1 MSAAMTKEPDLIESI
16 CEGKGRRFHGE
27 ACEFYTFWEKICAL
41 LKQHKLEEFWDEG
54 RCAYIILQIIEEAC
68 MKTLQELYDGL
79 PLDDAVDYDM
89 QAVIGRL
96 RHLELESGFN
106 LAVWHRYVYT
116 TVYRE
121 IRKQLPFLP
130 DKKHCGTCKHISRSS
145 AYVCLDRNEI
155 RDDLDYVCEKYR
167 LKNSLSEVP
176 ERESCASCENLSRKS
191 FYCYRRSEKR
201 KKTDATCEFYS
212 QNISADFV
220 SLNDEPMSGNDG
232 PNTQF
237 ADRLFY
243 EIECVNE
250 EHSDSPEAQLA
261 SRDELFFIRNVL
273 QERIDTAAIGSK
285 KREMYERQYQ
295 IFFSFVLKLSDDIP
309 EEDALKD
316 VAEESHLKTW
326 TVKRDIKDV
335 REFLKNV
342 LEGENHVS

>member
-1 MSAAMTKEPDLIESI
+1 MASTKEPDLIESI
-16 CEGKGRRFHGE
+16 CEGKGLRFHGE
-27 ACEFYTFWEKICAL
+27 PCEFYTFWEKICAL
-41 LKQHKLEEFWDEG
+41 LKQHKLEKFWDDG

-68 MKTLQELYDGL
+68 MKTLHEFYEGL
-79 PLDDAVDYDM
+79 PLDDALDYDM
-89 QAVIGRL
+89 QAVVGRL

-121 IRKQLPFLP
+121 IRKQLSFLP
-130 DKKHCGTCKHISRSS
+130 DKKHCGTCKHISQSS

-155 RDDLDYVCEKYR
+155 RDDTEYVCEKYR
-167 LKNSLSEVP
+167 FKTSLLEVP
-176 ERESCASCENLSRKS
+176 EKESCASCGKLSRKS
-191 FYCYRRSEKR
+191 FYCYRKSEKR
-201 KKTDATCEFYS
+201 NKTDVTCEFYS

-220 SLNDEPMSGNDG
+220 SLNDEPIRQNDG

-243 EIECVNE
+243 EIERANE
-250 EHSDSPEAQLA
+250 EGLDSPEEQLVYQ
-261 SRDELFFIRNVL
+261 DELMFIRHAL
-273 QERIDTAAIGSK
+273 QERIEKAPSGSK
-285 KREMYERQYQ
+285 KHEMYERQYQ
-295 IFFSFVLKLSDDIP
+295 LFFSFVLKLYDEIP

-316 VAEESHLKTW
+316 VAEESQLKEW

-342 LEGENHVS
+342 LERGNHVS

>member
-1 MSAAMTKEPDLIESI
+1 MTKEPDLIESI
-16 CEGKGRRFHGE
+16 CEGKGHRFHGE
-27 ACEFYTFWEKICAL
+27 ACKFYTFWEKICIL

-68 MKTLQELYDGL
+68 MKTLQELYEGL
-79 PLDDAVDYDM
+79 PLDDAMDYDM

-96 RHLELESGFN
+96 KHLELESGFN

-130 DKKHCGTCKHISRSS
+130 DKKHCGTCKHISQSS

-155 RDDLDYVCEKYR
+155 RDDLDYVCKKYQ
-167 LKNSLSEVP
+167 LKDSLSEIQDKK
-176 ERESCASCENLSRKS
+176 SCATCDNLSRKT

-212 QNISADFV
+212 QNISADFI
-220 SLNDEPMSGNDG
+220 SLNDEPVSGNNG

-243 EIECVNE
+243 EIERANE
-250 EHSDSPEAQLA
+250 ELLDSPEEQLA
-261 SRDELFFIRNVL
+261 DRDELLFIRSAL
-273 QERIDTAAIGSK
+273 QERIDTAAAGSK
-285 KREMYERQYQ
+285 RREMYERQYRL
-295 IFFSFVLKLSDDIP
+295 FFNFVLKLSDDIP

-316 VAEESHLKTW
+316 VAEESQLKTW